1 MQGMIKIVGIFKLL
15 SAMVVPSSLV
25 QLSFV
30 PDLHYT
36 AKIYL
41 FLL

>member
-1 MQGMIKIVGIFKLL
+1 MPGMIKIVGIFKFL
-15 SAMVVPSSLV
+15 SAMVVPSSLI
-25 QLSFV
+25 QLSFI

-36 AKIYL
+36 EKFYL